1 MVKNVA
7 VLENAACKAGKCIM
21 ALLSRHLDQFE
32 ALQWL
37 QSAWALQ
44 LEG

>member
-1 MVKNVA
+1 MYYGLV
-7 VLENAACKAGKCIM
+7 E
-21 ALLSRHLDQFE
+21 RHLDQFE